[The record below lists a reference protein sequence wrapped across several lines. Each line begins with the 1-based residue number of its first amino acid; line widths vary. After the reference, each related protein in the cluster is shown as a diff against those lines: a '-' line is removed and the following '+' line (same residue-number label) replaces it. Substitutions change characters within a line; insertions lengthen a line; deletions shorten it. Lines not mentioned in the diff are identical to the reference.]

1 MESKRIS
8 VIMPVYNAEKT
19 LETSAASVLTQSY
32 DQVELI
38 LVNDGSKD
46 NSLALCREIA
56 RKDARVKVLDQANA
70 GPAIARNTGLAAVT
84 GDYVMFAD
92 SDDYLAP
99 GALQTMIGAMGDN
112 DLVIAH
118 YYFDLGKVS
127 SPKGLLD
134 GNRTLTEQEFLME
147 LMQRPGSFYFSALW
161 NKIYRADLACALRFD
176 SFLEWGEDFDFNM
189 NYYHSVHSAALVEEP
204 IYHYVKSPVSTS
216 MRTLVHVVHSCQ
228 IKARLYH
235 SFKNLYVEKG
245 LYQQYKR
252 TIDRYIYN
260 VTLTE

>member
-1 MESKRIS
+1 MDKNTQQIKC
-8 VIMPVYNAEKT
+8 VIWDLDNTVWEGVLSEGGAGVLKPGVEKT
-19 LETSAASVLTQSY
+19 ILELDRRGIIQSVSSKNDFDNAKKVLEERGLWEYFLCPQISWNNKSEGIGRILDLLNIKPEATAFVDDSAFERDEVRYVHPNVRVYDALETEDLPEKPEF
-32 DQVELI
+32 QVRFITEDA
-38 LVNDGSKD
+38 VRR
-46 NSLALCREIA
+46 RE
-56 RKDARVKVLDQANA
+56 
-70 GPAIARNTGLAAVT
+70 
-84 GDYVMFAD
+84 M
-92 SDDYLAP
+92 
-99 GALQTMIGAMGDN
+99 
-112 DLVIAH
+112 
-118 YYFDLGKVS
+118 
-127 SPKGLLD
+127 
-134 GNRTLTEQEFLME
+134 
-147 LMQRPGSFYFSALW
+147 
-161 NKIYRADLACALRFD
+161 YRADLACALRFD